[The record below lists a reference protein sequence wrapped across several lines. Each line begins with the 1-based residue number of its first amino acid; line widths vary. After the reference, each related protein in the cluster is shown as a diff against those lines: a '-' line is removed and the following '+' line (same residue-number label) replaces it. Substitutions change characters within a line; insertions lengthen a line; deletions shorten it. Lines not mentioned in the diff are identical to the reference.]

1 MEKQKRNTKTK
12 QMVMDILSGE
22 PDAAH
27 CHSDIVQQLDGKM
40 DRVTVYRILQGFC
53 DDGLVHKVADDNG
66 KTYYA
71 LCRDCSAGHH
81 DDDHLHFR
89 CVSCDTVSCIEASQ
103 QILRLPR
110 GYKMS
115 AISCFI
121 SGYCPNCRPSE
132 RNKRRTKTHRQ
143 KN

>member
-12 QMVMDILSGE
+12 QMVMGILLNE
-22 PDAAH
+22 PAAARY
-27 CHSDIVQQLDGKM
+27 HSDIVQQLDGKI

-71 LCRDCSAGHH
+71 LCRNCTTGCH

-89 CVSCDTVSCIEASQ
+89 CISCETVSCIEATQ

-110 GYKMS
+110 GYRTS
-115 AISCFI
+115 GISCFI
-121 SGYCPNCRPSE
+121 SGYCPNCLPPAK
-132 RNKRRTKTHRQ
+132 NRRLKTHQ
-143 KN
+143 